1 MYIKSH
7 MSVKTFNEQFGCT
20 LGSATYFSDCYS
32 FDIADETLTVA
43 EAVDC
48 GFNDIFI
55 GKQIMTLNISENK
68 EHAEMLCFCFS

>member
-1 MYIKSH
+1 MYIENH
-7 MSVKTFNEQFGCT
+7 MSVKKFNEQFGCT
-20 LGSATYFSDCYS
+20 LGSAAYLADAYS

-55 GKQIMTLNISENK
+55 GKQIMRLNISENK
-68 EHAEMLCFCFS
+68 EHAEILFICFS